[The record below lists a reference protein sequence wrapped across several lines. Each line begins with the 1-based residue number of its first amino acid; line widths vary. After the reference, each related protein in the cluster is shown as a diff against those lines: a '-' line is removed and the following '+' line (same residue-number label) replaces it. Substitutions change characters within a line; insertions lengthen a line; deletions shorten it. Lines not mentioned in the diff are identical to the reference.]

1 MPTEHQEQAELFRWA
16 SMTLLPGKAGSKIS
30 SLMFAI
36 PNEGKRSMAVAMRMK
51 AAGMRAGVPD
61 IFLAAP
67 MFPCA
72 GLFIE
77 MKKTCGGSVK
87 KAQKEWL
94 QKLKEAG
101 YRAEVCRGAEEAKR
115 VICDHLRIAYEQD
128 KAA

>member
-1 MPTEHQEQAELFRWA
+1 MPTEHQEQVELFRWA
-16 SMTLLPGKAGSKIS
+16 SLTTCHTPGGQAKVS

-61 IFLAAP
+61 IFLALP
-67 MFPCA
+67 VPPHA

-77 MKKTCGGSVK
+77 MKKTEGGSVK
-87 KAQKEWL
+87 QAQKDWIA
-94 QKLKEAG
+94 KLSAAG
-101 YRAEVCRGAEEAKR
+101 YRAEVCKGAEAAKA
-115 VICDHLRIAYEQD
+115 VILDYLGMQQQE